1 MKTFN
6 LMKPGEGVK
15 HACALLVLIV
25 MAIISTSYHNNIL
38 KIKATLGMR
47 GVARFTFLHSLPLL
61 LQRAAYDVSQPGS
74 RRQGRAWERGHL
86 WSHLWPV
93 EIPGWRSQGQGSPE
107 AARDQE
113 ESLPSQV
120 MKLKTPTRNTDTQ
133 SKKTKS
139 SKQHKTVRL
148 ISIPTTQQY
157 LILEKLNCF

>member
-1 MKTFN
+1 MRDNGRDERWKICLKTFN

-25 MAIISTSYHNNIL
+25 MAIISTSYLNNIL
-38 KIKATLGMR
+38 KIKATPGMR
-47 GVARFTFLHSLPLL
+47 GVARFTFVHSLPLL

-74 RRQGRAWERGHL
+74 RRQGRAWGRGNL

-113 ESLPSQV
+113 SPPSQV
-120 MKLKTPTRNTDTQ
+120 MKLKTPTHNTDTQ
-133 SKKTKS
+133 STLYRVKNQKAQS
-139 SKQHKTVRL
+139 N
-148 ISIPTTQQY
+148 I
-157 LILEKLNCF
+157 KLCV